1 MYIRDKHTGNENA
14 TRYPTLLPHTI
25 LITHTFYINEYT
37 PIMSNIL
44 TVFWHF
50 IFFVLERGQ

>member
-1 MYIRDKHTGNENA
+1 MYMRDKHTGNENA

-25 LITHTFYINEYT
+25 LITHTFYIDEYT

-50 IFFVLERGQ
+50 IFFVLER